1 MGRERPCR
9 CAAVAPSHPV
19 RLRSQLLSMSAL
31 AVVHQRV
38 HQARSPPPFAPLGC
52 GTIRPPQPN
61 WLWCKRAA
69 GGTRPSA
76 LVLTP
81 IARMRMQEVA
91 WMHLPGTRPF
101 EEQANVCALPPRG
114 KSALPAAPLSSAV
127 HPRTR
132 PGQAIRL
139 LASAVAKHLVNRDL
153 VVRKCPGA
161 AGQVHAPNAPGALV
175 HHAAQAAWAL

>member
-1 MGRERPCR
+1 MGRERRCR

-19 RLRSQLLSMSAL
+19 RLRSQLVSMSAL

-38 HQARSPPPFAPLGC
+38 HQARSPPPFAQRGF
-52 GTIRPPQPN
+52 GTNRPPTAQ
-61 WLWCKRAA
+61 WAA
-69 GGTRPSA
+69 QASGTRPSA

-161 AGQVHAPNAPGALV
+161 AGQVHAPNAPGALI